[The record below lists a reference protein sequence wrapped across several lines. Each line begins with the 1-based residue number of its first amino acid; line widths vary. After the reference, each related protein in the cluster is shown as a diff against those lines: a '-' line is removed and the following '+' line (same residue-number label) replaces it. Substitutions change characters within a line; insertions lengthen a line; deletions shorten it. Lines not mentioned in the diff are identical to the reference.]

1 MNISNDPHGV
11 FVLADYGKSYFLLK
25 EHVRNRCTITD
36 MYQTIVSTFRFCN
49 HLLESFTNKE
59 LYAAFD
65 GACGKEVK
73 SDGIISEYKE
83 IQIHGPIEF
92 KKDIQ
97 RVYVHRD
104 EIDKN
109 PKRLEEIE

>member
-1 MNISNDPHGV
+1 M
-11 FVLADYGKSYFLLK
+11 
-25 EHVRNRCTITD
+25 TD
-36 MYQTIVSTFRFCN
+36 MNQTIISTFRFCN
-49 HLLESFTNKE
+49 HLLASFTDKE
-59 LYAAFD
+59 ILAAFD

-73 SDGIISEYKE
+73 SNGIILEYKE

-104 EIDKN
+104 EIKIN
-109 PKRLEEIE
+109 PNCLEEIK